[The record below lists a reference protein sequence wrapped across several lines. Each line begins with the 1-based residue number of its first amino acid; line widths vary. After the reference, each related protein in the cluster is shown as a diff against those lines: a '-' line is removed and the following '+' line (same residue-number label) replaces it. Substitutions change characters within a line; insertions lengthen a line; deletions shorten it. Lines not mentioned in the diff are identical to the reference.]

1 MRAVRR
7 LPMSHS
13 PRAAFVT
20 IGQTPR
26 VDLVPEMRTWIGDGM
41 AIEEFGALDGLSRA
55 EVDAM
60 APGPD
65 DHRLV
70 TRLADGTEVVVR
82 KDLMHRRLQ
91 RLFDDIGARPLFC
104 TVLLCTGHFPPF
116 DVDGLFLD
124 AQSIVD
130 HSVAALAGH
139 ARLIG
144 VMVPLRQQIAELHV
158 RPGAGQTMKVSDAS
172 PYAAGRLEQAAA
184 AVADADV
191 IVMHCMGYTD
201 AMRRTVA
208 GITGRPVLLARRLVA
223 AALGQLV

>member
-1 MRAVRR
+1 
-7 LPMSHS
+7 MSRHL
-13 PRAAFVT
+13 RAAFVT

-26 VDLVPEMRTWIGDGM
+26 IDLVPEMRAWIGDGM
-41 AIEEFGALDGLSRA
+41 DIEEFGALDGLSRA
-55 EVDAM
+55 EIASM
-60 APGPD
+60 APRPD

-70 TRLADGTEVVVR
+70 TRLADGTEAVVR

-91 RLFDDIGARPLFC
+91 QVFDDIGGGQFSC

-130 HSVAALAGH
+130 HSVAAIADH
-139 ARLIG
+139 ARLVG
-144 VMVPLRQQIAELHV
+144 VMVPLPQQIEELHF
-158 RPGAGQTMKVSDAS
+158 RPRAGQAMKVSDAS
-172 PYAAGRLEQAAA
+172 PYAAGRLEQAAESL
-184 AVADADV
+184 ADADL

-208 GITGRPVLLARRLVA
+208 AIAERPVLLARRLVA
-223 AALGQLV
+223 TAVGQLT